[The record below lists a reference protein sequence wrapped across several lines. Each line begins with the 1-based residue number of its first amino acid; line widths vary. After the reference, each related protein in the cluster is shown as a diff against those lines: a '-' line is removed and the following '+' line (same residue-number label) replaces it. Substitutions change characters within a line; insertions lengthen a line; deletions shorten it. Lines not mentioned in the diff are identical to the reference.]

1 MLFASALRALFRRR
15 SSGANCEVGS
25 AGEVQRSG
33 RKRALDLKSLAPSIL
48 LFIASASPAAAQ
60 TPEEFYKERQV
71 TLYIGSSAGGGYDR
85 FGRLLARHIGQHI
98 PGNPVI
104 VPRNMPGASGIKVA
118 NYLYS
123 VAPKD
128 GSAIGT
134 FNQAIPLRQV
144 LDKSGVEFDA
154 SKFGWIGT
162 MGSTV
167 DVLFTWHGSGV
178 QTLEDAKKKDLT
190 MGALTEGGSMSG
202 YPLMLNSLLRTKFK
216 IVQGYEGGNSVDLA
230 MERGEVQGRGSMTW
244 TALKGGHP
252 DWVRDKKVNILVQIG
267 KQKHPELADVPLLD
281 DLAET
286 DEQRQIFRLF
296 SSVAGLGYPFVAPP
310 GVPSERLEVL
320 RTAFLATMRDE
331 KFQQE
336 AQRLEMETTW
346 ETGPDIEKIVAA
358 VVATP
363 PAVAE
368 RAKSVTENPK

>member
-1 MLFASALRALFRRR
+1 MLFASALRLLLRTLSEAN
-15 SSGANCEVGS
+15 SGVSS
-25 AGEVQRSG
+25 AGDVQQSG
-33 RKRALDLKSLAPSIL
+33 RKRVLDSKSVAPSL
-48 LFIASASPAAAQ
+48 VVLIASGLSAAAQ

-144 LDKSGVEFDA
+144 LDKSGVDFDA

-178 QTLEDAKKKDLT
+178 QTIEDAKTKDLT

-202 YPLMLNSLLRTKFK
+202 YPLMLNSLLGSKFK
-216 IVQGYEGGNSVDLA
+216 IVQGYEGGNSVDMA

-281 DLAET
+281 DLAKT

-310 GVPSERLEVL
+310 GLSPERLEVL
-320 RTAFLATMRDE
+320 RRAFLATMRDK
-331 KFQQE
+331 KFQDE
-336 AQRLEMETTW
+336 ARRLEMETTW
-346 ETGPDIEKIVAA
+346 ETGPDIEKVVADI
-358 VVATP
+358 VATP
-363 PAVAE
+363 APIAE